1 MTSRFIELF
10 TDPLDMIK
18 GIRTQANVGLRIW
31 GPVLIFPQVIGGL
44 FFINRPSGF
53 VVLVGLIAMLM
64 TAGYI
69 HRHAPLSRL
78 IGICQV
84 WWLLT
89 VPWLF
94 LQALNQETLTLFSVW
109 LWYVNITMIVSLL
122 MDVYGFH
129 LFLTSENSTY
139 KEDE

>member
-1 MTSRFIELF
+1 MSSRIAELF
-10 TDPLDMIK
+10 TDPLDMIQ
-18 GIRTQANVGLRIW
+18 GIRGEAKIGLRIW
-31 GPVLIFPQVIGGL
+31 GPGLLLPQAIGGL
-44 FFINRPSGF
+44 YFITRPEGV
-53 VVLVGLIAMLM
+53 VVLVGLIVMLL

-78 IGICQV
+78 IGLCQV

-94 LQALNQETLTLFSVW
+94 VQAINQETLSLFSVW
-109 LWYVNITMIVSLL
+109 LWYVTVTMIISLV

-129 LFLTSENSTY
+129 LFLTSKNATY
-139 KEDE
+139 HEGE

>member
-10 TDPLDMIK
+10 TDPLDLIK